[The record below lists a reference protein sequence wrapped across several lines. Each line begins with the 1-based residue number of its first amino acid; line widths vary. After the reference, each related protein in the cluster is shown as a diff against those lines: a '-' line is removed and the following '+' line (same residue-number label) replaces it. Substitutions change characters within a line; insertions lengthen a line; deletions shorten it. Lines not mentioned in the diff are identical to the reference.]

1 MLLKLDLRSWK
12 WNRSRSHFSISQ
24 SFAKDIKQTF
34 TIHYFLG
41 RFSSKYWKFNPL
53 LIAKCQEILLNF
65 WTQSAKELEG
75 IFREIFTLT
84 LNRIVSYKHI
94 HGLKFIY
101 MGRLTSSQDYLQE
114 IFEGIFTIIGKVDD
128 IEIKTSI
135 RHQGLSKF
143 ELKLTR
149 I

>member
-1 MLLKLDLRSWK
+1 
-12 WNRSRSHFSISQ
+12 
-24 SFAKDIKQTF
+24 
-34 TIHYFLG
+34 
-41 RFSSKYWKFNPL
+41 
-53 LIAKCQEILLNF
+53 
-65 WTQSAKELEG
+65 
-75 IFREIFTLT
+75 
-84 LNRIVSYKHI
+84 
-94 HGLKFIY
+94 
-101 MGRLTSSQDYLQE
+101 MGRLTSSQDYLQKKKKKKKKK